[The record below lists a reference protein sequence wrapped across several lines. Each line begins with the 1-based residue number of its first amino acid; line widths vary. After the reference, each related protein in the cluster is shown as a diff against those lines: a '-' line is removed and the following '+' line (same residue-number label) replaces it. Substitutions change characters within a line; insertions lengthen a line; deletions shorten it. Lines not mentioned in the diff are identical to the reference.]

1 MRKVATNGTI
11 TTVAGNGTQTLG
23 GNGGQATQT
32 GLGMPQGIALDAAN
46 NLYIADF
53 GHHRVRK
60 VTPAGIITTVA
71 GSGSFGF
78 SGDGGQATSALLNGP
93 NGLAVDGNGNLYVGE
108 DGNHRIRKITPGVI
122 STLIGDG
129 QGGASGD
136 GGPAAQARMTYAR
149 GITVDASGVVY
160 FADGFESRIR
170 KITPD
175 GKVHFVSGTSGGFAG
190 DGGPAALARMSDP
203 MASRRTPAGACT
215 SPTATTAACGGFPP
229 AAS

>member
-1 MRKVATNGTI
+1 
-11 TTVAGNGTQTLG
+11 
-23 GNGGQATQT
+23 
-32 GLGMPQGIALDAAN
+32 MPQGLALDAAN

-108 DGNHRIRKITPGVI
+108 DGNHRIRKITPAGVI

-136 GGPAAQARMTYAR
+136 GGTAAQARMTYAR

-170 KITPD
+170 KITSD

-190 DGGPAALARMSDP
+190 DGPAALARMSGP
-203 MASRRTPAGACT
+203 QASRRTPAGACT
-215 SPTATTAACGGFPP
+215 SPTATTVACGGFPP
-229 AAS
+229 AES